1 MYSKMMNNHL
11 DQSETQ
17 TRTHDGILLLETTQ
31 QANTEATRK

>member
-17 TRTHDGILLLETTQ
+17 SRTHDGVFLFETAQ